1 MIIGALLQRERKR
14 RNMDNQVHNQIVSF
28 IWSIA
33 DDCLRD
39 VYVRGKYRDVI
50 LPMTV
55 IRRLDALLEDSKE
68 AVLDMKKKLDA
79 AGIDNQWP
87 ALCNVVGQA
96 FCNASPFRLRDLTSR
111 AKKQT
116 LKTDFEA
123 YLDGFSPNVQEIL
136 EKFKFRNQIDTMIEA
151 DILGAV
157 IEKFISSD
165 INLSPNPVY
174 KDEEKTILKHPGLDN
189 HGMGTIFEELIRKFN
204 EENNEEA
211 GEHWTPRDVV
221 ELMADLIFMPIAD
234 QIKDA
239 TYSCYDGACGTGG
252 MLTVAQDR
260 LTTLAARRGKN
271 VSIHLF
277 GQEINPETYAICKAD
292 MLLKGDGD
300 QAEHISYGST
310 LSLDGNATRQ
320 FDFMLS
326 NPPYGK
332 SWKTDAEK
340 MGGKKEILDSRFNA
354 YLDGGEQ
361 LTMIPRTSDGQLLFL
376 LNNVAKM
383 KKDTPLGSRIAEVHN
398 GSSIFTGD
406 AGSGES
412 NARRYM
418 IENDLVEAI
427 IAVPEN
433 MFYNTGIGTFI
444 WVLSNKKEE
453 RRKGKIQLI
462 DATAMK
468 SALRKNMGK
477 KNCEFTEEIRKEIVR
492 IFLAMEESE
501 VSIILNNED
510 FGYWNVTVERPLR
523 LRVYPDRAIPADT
536 FKKSDEYDSV
546 MAAIEKAAKTAP
558 LDDWTVF
565 AKATKLKAAALKKV
579 RPFITEKDPA
589 AQPIEGEP
597 DVDLRDT
604 ENIPF
609 TYAGGVDAFMK
620 NEVLTY
626 APDAWVDEKKTK
638 IGYEIR
644 FTRYFKPKIDEVNLM
659 AVAQKISE
667 LQKYMSLDFFVNN
680 PQPYDAYRNVDEIW
694 IHELP
699 MHWETVKIKRLFDER
714 VEKGYPEEPLLAAT
728 QNMGVVPKNVYGQ
741 RTVEATKDLEL
752 LKLVRKGDFVISLR
766 SFQGGIELAH
776 YQGIISPAYTVM
788 IPKGITTE
796 YFKHLAKSK
805 VFIELLK
812 QCVTGIR
819 EGQNIDYTKL
829 KGIRI
834 PVPPIE
840 EQIKIAAYLDS
851 IDARI
856 DARIK
861 EISLLKKYKASISS
875 DIVTGKIDVR
885 GIEIPEYEF
894 VDEDNDNVDENL
906 EQGADEPP
914 EEE

>member
-1 MIIGALLQRERKR
+1 
-14 RNMDNQVHNQIVSF
+14 MDNQVHNQIVSF

-68 AVLDMKKKLDA
+68 AVLDIKKKLDA

-87 ALCNVVGQA
+87 ALCNVAGQA
-96 FCNASPFRLRDLTSR
+96 FCNASPFRLCDLTSR

-174 KDEEKTILKHPGLDN
+174 KDEEKTILKHSGLDN

-211 GEHWTPRDVV
+211 GEHWTPRDIV

-354 YLDGGEQ
+354 YLDGDEQ

-383 KKDTPLGSRIAEVHN
+383 KKNTPLGSRIAEVHN

-462 DATAMK
+462 DATTMK

-492 IFLAMEESE
+492 IFLTMEESE
-501 VSIILNNED
+501 VSMILNNED

-523 LRVYPDRAIPADT
+523 LRVCLDRTIPAST
-536 FKKSDEYDSV
+536 FKKADEYSNV
-546 MAAIEKAAKTAP
+546 VSAIEKAAKTAP
-558 LDDWTVF
+558 LNDWTAF
-565 AKATKLKAAALKKV
+565 AKATKLKAATLKKV

-609 TYAGGVDAFMK
+609 TYEGGIDAFMK
-620 NEVLTY
+620 NEVLIY
-626 APDAWVDEKKTK
+626 APDAWVDEKKTQV
-638 IGYEIR
+638 GYEIS
-644 FTRYFKPKIDEVNLM
+644 FTKYFYKPVKLREMSDILSNL
-659 AVAQKISE
+659 S
-667 LQKYMSLDFFVNN
+667 SLEQEAD
-680 PQPYDAYRNVDEIW
+680 R
-694 IHELP
+694 
-699 MHWETVKIKRLFDER
+699 
-714 VEKGYPEEPLLAAT
+714 LLAEI
-728 QNMGVVPKNVYGQ
+728 MGG
-741 RTVEATKDLEL
+741 
-752 LKLVRKGDFVISLR
+752 VR
-766 SFQGGIELAH
+766 
-776 YQGIISPAYTVM
+776 
-788 IPKGITTE
+788 
-796 YFKHLAKSK
+796 
-805 VFIELLK
+805 
-812 QCVTGIR
+812 
-819 EGQNIDYTKL
+819 
-829 KGIRI
+829 
-834 PVPPIE
+834 
-840 EQIKIAAYLDS
+840 
-851 IDARI
+851 
-856 DARIK
+856 
-861 EISLLKKYKASISS
+861 
-875 DIVTGKIDVR
+875 
-885 GIEIPEYEF
+885 
-894 VDEDNDNVDENL
+894 
-906 EQGADEPP
+906 
-914 EEE
+914 